1 MRQHDRPAQA
11 RSSSSL
17 SAALRRRLLAPA
29 LAVLALGA
37 ASLVAPS
44 PAAAQTPGKIAV
56 IDMRRAVLE
65 TEEGLRV
72 QATLKKLFDS
82 RQVELDSKQNQ
93 LQRDKEEL
101 EKDAQ
106 AGKVAKE
113 ALQKRYEQLQKQFA
127 DLQAISLDYQ
137 REMQRK
143 EAELTNPIVNKVM
156 GIVRRI
162 ASQEGY
168 EVVLDKAGVAYFRS
182 DLELTDRAIQ
192 MVNSGQAGDAG
203 GTPAK
208 GAPGAAPPKPAPPPG
223 PPGSPAAPKPATPP
237 PPPPKK

>member
-1 MRQHDRPAQA
+1 MRQHDRLAQA
-11 RSSSSL
+11 PVPAAARPSSST
-17 SAALRRRLLAPA
+17 AAVRRWLLAPA
-29 LAVLALGA
+29 LAAATLGA
-37 ASLVAPS
+37 AAFFAPAT
-44 PAAAQTPGKIAV
+44 AAAEGTPGKIAV
-56 IDMRRAVLE
+56 IDVRRAVLE

-82 RQVELDSKQNQ
+82 RQVELDQKQAG

-113 ALQKRYEQLQKQFA
+113 TLQKRYEQLQKQFV
-127 DLQAISLDYQ
+127 DLQTVSVEYQ

-143 EAELTNPIVNKVM
+143 ETELTNPIVNKVM

-162 ASQEGY
+162 AAQDGFEMI
-168 EVVLDKAGVAYFRS
+168 LDKSAVPYFRS

-192 MVNSGQAGDAG
+192 MVNSGQAGEPAPAG
-203 GTPAK
+203 KGTPA
-208 GAPGAAPPKPAPPPG
+208 APAAGPKAPAPAAPAPATPKPAP
-223 PPGSPAAPKPATPP
+223 
-237 PPPPKK
+237 KK